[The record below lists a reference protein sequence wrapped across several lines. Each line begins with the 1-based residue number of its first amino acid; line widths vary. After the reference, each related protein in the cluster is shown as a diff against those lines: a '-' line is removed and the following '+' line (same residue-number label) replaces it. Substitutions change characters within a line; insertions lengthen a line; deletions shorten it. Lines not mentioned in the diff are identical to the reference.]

1 MAAQQTVTEMVN
13 NKKRK
18 ISIHRILIII
28 FISLVLGLGIY
39 HLNAK
44 TITGEQMPMPFGI
57 GVGVVMSGSME
68 PELSVDDVIIV
79 KKCDNYNVGDTVVY
93 QDGRTLIVHKIIEA
107 NGDTV
112 ITQGTA
118 NNTPDEPITLSSVK
132 GKVIR
137 SFSGLGMFVTAIKS
151 PAATLV
157 MLVAAVYLLFRSYRR
172 EQENDENDLDLIREE
187 IEKLKEK
194 LK

>member
-28 FISLVLGLGIY
+28 FISLVLGFGIY

-44 TITGEQMPMPFGI
+44 TLTGEQMPMPFGI

-93 QDGRTLIVHKIIEA
+93 QDGRTLIVHKIIEE

-112 ITQGTA
+112 VTQGTA
-118 NNTPDEPITLSSVK
+118 NNTPDEPITLSAVK

-137 SFSGLGMFVTAIKS
+137 SISGLGILVKVIKS
-151 PAATLV
+151 PAVTLF
-157 MLVAAVYLLFRSYRR
+157 MLAAAVYLLYRSYQR
-172 EQENDENDLDLIREE
+172 EKENNENDLDLIRQE
-187 IEKLKEK
+187 IEKIKENLK
-194 LK
+194 